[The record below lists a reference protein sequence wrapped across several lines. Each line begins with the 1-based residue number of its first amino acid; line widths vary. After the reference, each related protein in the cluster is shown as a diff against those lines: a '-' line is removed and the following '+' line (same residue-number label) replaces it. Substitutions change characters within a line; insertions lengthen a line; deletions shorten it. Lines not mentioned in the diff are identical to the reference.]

1 MEIET
6 KVVDNYLDKDYLQ
19 HLKDIMVWGQMP
31 YQLCKT
37 VSGSERS
44 GEQSQ
49 YWYWYGTYVL
59 YKNNEPASPAF
70 DAIKALMQK
79 IIDDNDGYAFIR
91 AKVNFYPWTKNVCEH
106 GSHTDYEFPHYGAVL
121 SLNTCDGFT
130 RLHDGTKIE
139 SVENRMVF
147 FDASK
152 PHNSSTTSNESGRFN
167 INLNFR

>member
-1 MEIET
+1 MEIKT
-6 KVVDNYLDKDYLQ
+6 QVVDNFLDKHFLK
-19 HLKDIMVWGQMP
+19 HLKDIMVWGEMP

-37 VSGSERS
+37 VSGEERS

-59 YKNNEPASPAF
+59 YTNNEPASPAF
-70 DAIKALMQK
+70 DAIKDLMQK
-79 IIDDNDGYAFIR
+79 IIDDDYGYAFIR
-91 AKVNFYPWTKNVCEH
+91 AKANFYPWTKNVFEH
-106 GSHTDYEFPHYGAVL
+106 GIHTDYGFPHYGAVL

-147 FDASK
+147 FDGSK
-152 PHNSSTTSNESGRFN
+152 PHNSSTTSNDSGRFN